1 MQINSVCS
9 NSTSKLE
16 GMTDNGFRVL
26 LEILMSPVRSSQC
39 GCEVRCGE
47 TVVTRGTSTWLFLA
61 ELHEAQCELIKVML
75 VLLKARELMELQS
88 SFSFKEMFL

>member
-1 MQINSVCS
+1 
-9 NSTSKLE
+9 
-16 GMTDNGFRVL
+16 
-26 LEILMSPVRSSQC
+26 MSPVRSSQC

-47 TVVTRGTSTWLFLA
+47 TVVTRGTSAWLFFLA